1 MVNFVSAFTLTLV
14 SMNVAL
20 TIAAPLQPVELVAR
34 DEGLL
39 FAREFDDYPI
49 MTRDLEARGGWLGL
63 VKGATGIFKGLGKH
77 KKHHKKATPSPS
89 QDQQQQQQQRRE
101 VSESQLE
108 ARHGHDLEARFGWL
122 SVAKGAFGALKH
134 APHHHHHDKNK
145 RDLGLEETET
155 LTKRSKAG
163 KFFKGLFKKVKGI
176 VGLRRDVEIK
186 SRDAEPMMERRSKV
200 GKFFKGLFKKA
211 KSMVGLRRDEQLE
224 TRDFNE
230 DLETREFNEELEAR
244 DFEEFEELLA

>member
-20 TIAAPLQPVELVAR
+20 TVAAPLQPVDIVAR
-34 DEGLL
+34 ADGLL
-39 FAREFDDYPI
+39 FAREFDDYPLMI
-49 MTRDLEARGGWLGL
+49 RDLEARGGWLGL
-63 VKGATGIFKGLGKH
+63 VKGATSVFKGLGKH
-77 KKHHKKATPSPS
+77 KKHHKQAMPTPS
-89 QDQQQQQQQRRE
+89 QDQQQQRRE

-108 ARHGHDLEARFGWL
+108 ARDDHDLEARFEWL
-122 SVAKGAFGALKH
+122 SVAN
-134 APHHHHHDKNK
+134 KNK

-155 LTKRSKAG
+155 LTKRSKVG
-163 KFFKGLFKKVKGI
+163 KFFKGLFKKAKGI
-176 VGLRRDVEIK
+176 VGLRRDVEIE
-186 SRDAEPMMERRSKV
+186 SRDVEPMMEKRSKV

-230 DLETREFNEELEAR
+230 DLETREFNEDLEAR
-244 DFEEFEELLA
+244 DFEEFEELVARDIEEYEA